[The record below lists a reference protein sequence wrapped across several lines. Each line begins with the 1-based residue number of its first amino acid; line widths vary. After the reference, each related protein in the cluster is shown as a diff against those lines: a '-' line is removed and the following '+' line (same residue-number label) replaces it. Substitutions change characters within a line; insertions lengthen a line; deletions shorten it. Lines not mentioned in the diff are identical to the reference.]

1 VHATARVLRTLQRS
15 IGVTVAL
22 FPGSFDPVTNG
33 HIDTAVRASRIFDT
47 VVMAVFD
54 RPHKNLL
61 FSTTERLELLREATR
76 GYDSIR
82 VETYS
87 ILTVNY
93 ARHIGASV
101 IVRGLRDTIDFE
113 HEFQIAQV
121 NQAIDETIDIVFFMA
136 SRTFAHLSS
145 STVREIAGLG
155 GDVSQF
161 VPPHVAHALRRK
173 FGGEG

>member
-1 VHATARVLRTLQRS
+1 MT
-15 IGVTVAL
+15 IAL

-33 HIDTAVRASRIFDT
+33 HIDTAVRASRIFDQ
-47 VVMAVFD
+47 VVIAVFD
-54 RPHKNLL
+54 RPNKKLL
-61 FSTTERLELLREATR
+61 FSTAERLEMLHEATR
-76 GYDSIR
+76 DYAGIR

-87 ILTVNY
+87 NLTVNY
-93 ARHIGASV
+93 AKQIGASV

-121 NQAIDETIDIVFFMA
+121 NQTIDSTIDIVFFMA
-136 SRTFAHLSS
+136 SRTFSYLSS

-161 VPPHVAHALRRK
+161 VPVHVAQALRQK
-173 FGGEG
+173 FGQM